1 MSYTHTQ
8 RDNKRLRE
16 ENEALRRELIKLRW
30 LIRLYMTV
38 VEKWQKRG

>member
-30 LIRLYMTV
+30 LIGLYMTT